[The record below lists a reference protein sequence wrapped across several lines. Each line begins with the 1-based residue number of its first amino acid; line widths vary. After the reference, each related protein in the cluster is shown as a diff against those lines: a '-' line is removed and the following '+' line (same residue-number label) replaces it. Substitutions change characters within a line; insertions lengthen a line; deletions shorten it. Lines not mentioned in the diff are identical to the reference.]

1 MGAGASEGIVF
12 PLAHSLALILNG
24 ASDALP
30 PVPSKQNSIKVF
42 VFNIV
47 NVNVKTPLLGP

>member
-47 NVNVKTPLLGP
+47 NVNVKTPLLGS